1 MASANRKFSSSKD
14 MSKTPVYRGVKLPK
28 AALDEIILM
37 KQKKEKIRLCGFT
50 STSENIDVAIGFMF

>member
-1 MASANRKFSSSKD
+1 